1 MPNPYNNEI
10 IFNGQTLMS
19 LKEDTV
25 TPDKVLA
32 GETFHDRSGAPQTG
46 NLITHNVYDG
56 LDSTS
61 TSDALSANQ
70 GHVLNEKYDTLNSN
84 LTALGK
90 ILVGNNNSSTVSV
103 PNNIGTLVSSIV
115 LTKGIWIV
123 IGCADWQAN
132 EQGYRQIAFL
142 GDGINPYRNTAST
155 TSGIGGVKES
165 YQQVIYIRPT
175 NGETFSMYA
184 RQTSGSNLNIYP
196 YLYAI
201 KISNNG

>member
-1 MPNPYNNEI
+1 MSNPYNNEV

-70 GHVLNEKYDTLNSN
+70 GRVLNEKYDALNSN
-84 LTALGK
+84 FANMFTRK
-90 ILVGNNNSSTVSV
+90 YRTY
-103 PNNIGTLVSSIV
+103 SSITIPSSGYIKV
-115 LTKGIWIV
+115 DSYSEMDVNDSLYLISMNIRGWSGSVNGVTLTK
-123 IGCADWQAN
+123 
-132 EQGYRQIAFL
+132 
-142 GDGINPYRNTAST
+142 S
-155 TSGIGGVKES
+155 TSGTDFYLS
-165 YQQVIYIRPT
+165 
-175 NGETFSMYA
+175 GEANKTISSVTVEYVFSRY
-184 RQTSGSNLNIYP
+184 
-196 YLYAI
+196 
-201 KISNNG
+201 

>member
-1 MPNPYNNEI
+1 MSNPYNNEV

-70 GHVLNEKYDTLNSN
+70 GRELNS
-84 LTALGK
+84 
-90 ILVGNNNSSTVSV
+90 
-103 PNNIGTLVSSIV
+103 
-115 LTKGIWIV
+115 
-123 IGCADWQAN
+123 
-132 EQGYRQIAFL
+132 
-142 GDGINPYRNTAST
+142 
-155 TSGIGGVKES
+155 
-165 YQQVIYIRPT
+165 
-175 NGETFSMYA
+175 
-184 RQTSGSNLNIYP
+184 
-196 YLYAI
+196 
-201 KISNNG
+201 KISNILKYVDVAITNAGSAYFDLGVPPTTDHIVFRVSMLNTSGVPSPWTQIVWNHRPTDGRLAGYFTNLENGNYVSRKGETYTIRVYYI